1 VFFAQNGIILK
12 KPEKLGG
19 TDMSIL
25 SIDCGT
31 QSLRAIIFSD
41 KGDVLAGEKVDFE
54 PYYSRNTGWAEQS
67 PKVYWESL
75 AMATMRLKKKVPEI
89 FNRIEGV
96 TLTTQRS
103 TIVVVDKDG
112 KPLRDAF
119 VWLDEREA
127 QGKANLF
134 FYETFIFWLINKLPT
149 AEMAYRR
156 SKANYMRQYEKDI
169 WEKVHKYLL
178 LSGYLTY
185 KLVGEFVDST
195 ASQVGYIP
203 FDYKNK
209 KWIQSL
215 LHYKWRLF
223 GVDKDKLPRLVE
235 PTEVLGYITKSAAQ
249 FTGIKEG
256 IPLIATGAD
265 KQCET
270 LGIGCFSPNVGSISL
285 GTTAT
290 IQTTTRKYVEV
301 IPFIP
306 PYPSI
311 IPDAYNPEVGVARG
325 FWLVTWF
332 KNEFAQSEIREAEAL
347 NTFPEAIL
355 DKYLQKIP
363 DGSDGLIIQ
372 PTWTAGPERP
382 FSRGAVIGFSDRH
395 TRMHLYKAI
404 IEGVNYAL
412 FEGKKAIERKTK
424 VKMETIGLSGGG
436 AKSDEVCQITTNI
449 MGVPTYRVQT
459 NETSALGAAIA
470 GYVGLGRYKSFDEA
484 VKNMVQTGRIF
495 YPDMKKHEM
504 YVRYFDRVY
513 KRIWKKTAKL
523 YKELGELTSNYRVK
537 E

>member
-1 VFFAQNGIILK
+1 
-12 KPEKLGG
+12 
-19 TDMSIL
+19 MSIL
-25 SIDCGT
+25 AIDCGT
-31 QSLRAIIFSD
+31 QSLRAIIFSE
-41 KGDVLAGEKVDFE
+41 KGEVLAFEKVDFE
-54 PYYSRNTGWAEQS
+54 PYYSLNTGWAEQS
-67 PKVYWESL
+67 PEIYWKSL
-75 AMATMRLKKKVPEI
+75 ATATMSLKNRFPEI
-89 FNRIEGV
+89 FSKIETV
-96 TLTTQRS
+96 SLTTQRS

-112 KPLRDAF
+112 EPLRDAF
-119 VWLDEREA
+119 IWLDEREA
-127 QGKANLF
+127 QGKANLL
-134 FYETFIFWLINKLPT
+134 FYEKFAFWLINKLPT
-149 AEMAYRR
+149 AEMAHKR
-156 SKANYMRQYEKDI
+156 SKANYMKQYEEDTWK
-169 WEKVHKYLL
+169 KVYKYLL

-195 ASQVGYIP
+195 ASQVGYIA

-209 KWIQSL
+209 QWIKSP

-223 GVDKDKLPRLVE
+223 GVDKDKLPKLVN

-256 IPLIATGAD
+256 LPLIAAGAD

-270 LGIGCFSPNVGSISL
+270 LGIGCFSPNLGSISL

-290 IQTTTRKYVEV
+290 IQTTTDKYIEV

-311 IPDAYNPEVGVARG
+311 IPNAYNPEVGVARG

-332 KNEFAQSEIREAEAL
+332 KKEFAQSEMREAEEL
-347 NTFPEAIL
+347 NTFPEMLL

-382 FSRGAVIGFSDRH
+382 FSRGSIIGFSDKH

-404 IEGVNYAL
+404 IEGINYAL
-412 FEGKKAIERKTK
+412 FEGKKAIERKTGIK
-424 VKMETIGLSGGG
+424 IEMIGLSGGG
-436 AKSDEVCQITTNI
+436 SKSDEVCQITTNI

-459 NETSALGAAIA
+459 NETSSLGAAIA
-470 GYVGLGRYKSFDEA
+470 GYVGIGRYKTFDEA
-484 VKNMVQTGRIF
+484 VKNMVHIGKTF

-513 KRIWKKTAKL
+513 RRIWKKTARL
-523 YKELGELTSNYRVK
+523 YRELGNITNNFKIET
-537 E
+537 